1 MHLNVIQLAESFG
14 VEESVVEGWVRNES
28 LPAIEDRGRW
38 LFDRAQVIAWAT
50 ERGLAAKAGFLAQP
64 RVAAAGVRS
73 LESLLR
79 TGGISRD
86 VPASEILNVL
96 ERVVAALPGATT
108 DVRKILTQRLRAS
121 GGVNWAP
128 VGGGFALPHLRTPIT
143 LGRDSGLLAILLLRD
158 PLLFEES
165 PLDDVPI
172 TRLLFFIAPS
182 PRAHLDILAQLSTA
196 LSRGRLRDAL
206 TRNAAAEEIFD
217 SLGPVPAPAKGSE
230 LKS

>member
-14 VEESVVEGWVRNES
+14 VEESVVEAWVRNES

-38 LFDRAQVIAWAT
+38 LFDRVQVIAWAA
-50 ERGLAAKAGFLAQP
+50 ERGLAAKAGFLAP
-64 RVAAAGVRS
+64 ARAASSSVRG
-73 LESLLR
+73 LDALLR
-79 TGGISRD
+79 TGGITRD
-86 VPASEILNVL
+86 LPASDLLNQL
-96 ERVVAALPGATT
+96 ERIVAVLPSATP
-108 DVRKILTQRLRAS
+108 DVRKLLAQRLRAP
-121 GGVNWAP
+121 GGVTWAP
-128 VGGGFALPHLRTPIT
+128 VGGGFALPHLRAPIT

-158 PLLFEES
+158 PLLFHDS

-206 TRNAAAEEIFD
+206 VNGLADEEIYQ
-217 SLGPVPAPAKGSE
+217 SLSPVPAGKVGSE
-230 LKS
+230 APS

>member
-14 VEESVVEGWVRNES
+14 VEESVVEGWVRNEA

-64 RVAAAGVRS
+64 RVASSIVRS
-73 LESLLR
+73 LDSLLR
-79 TGGISRD
+79 TGGISRG
-86 VPASEILNVL
+86 VPSAEILNVL
-96 ERVVAALPGATT
+96 ERVVAALPGATP
-108 DVRKILTQRLRAS
+108 DVRKILAQRLRS
-121 GGVNWAP
+121 PSGVNWAP

-158 PLLFEES
+158 PLLFNDA

-196 LSRGRLRDAL
+196 LSRGTLRGAL
-206 TRNAAAEEIFD
+206 LNGVADEEIFQA
-217 SLGPVPAPAKGSE
+217 LGPVPAPAKGTE
-230 LKS
+230 VKS